1 MPDTTIPMSSKNDLT
16 RWFPDGWRDHEL
28 LDSGD
33 GSRLERFGDL
43 VLIRPEPKAIWARGL
58 AEADWSRMAAAQ
70 FVPTG
75 RTKGHWDI
83 RQSVPDSWE
92 ICFPISPKQNLHFSL
107 ELTRFKH
114 VGIFPEQAANWR
126 WIADRMS
133 PEKRMLNL
141 FAYTGGA
148 SLAARSTGAD
158 VTHVDAIKQVV
169 TWTRMNM
176 ELSGLDGI
184 RWCVEDA
191 LRFVEREVRR
201 EKAYDLIVMDPPSWG
216 LGPKGEK
223 WKLEEK
229 LGLLIQSAAKIVAP
243 GGAVVMNTYSGL
255 SPSSLENL
263 WRTVWPGCR
272 IEAGEL
278 CLSSGTGQV
287 LPTGSLVRVV
297 RP

>member
-141 FAYTGGA
+141 FAYRRCLSRGTVHRCRCDPCRRHQA
-148 SLAARSTGAD
+148 SG
-158 VTHVDAIKQVV
+158 H
-169 TWTRMNM
+169 
-176 ELSGLDGI
+176 LDQNEHGTLGI
-184 RWCVEDA
+184 RRD
-191 LRFVEREVRR
+191 
-201 EKAYDLIVMDPPSWG
+201 
-216 LGPKGEK
+216 
-223 WKLEEK
+223 
-229 LGLLIQSAAKIVAP
+229 
-243 GGAVVMNTYSGL
+243 T
-255 SPSSLENL
+255 
-263 WRTVWPGCR
+263 
-272 IEAGEL
+272 
-278 CLSSGTGQV
+278 
-287 LPTGSLVRVV
+287 LVC
-297 RP
+297 